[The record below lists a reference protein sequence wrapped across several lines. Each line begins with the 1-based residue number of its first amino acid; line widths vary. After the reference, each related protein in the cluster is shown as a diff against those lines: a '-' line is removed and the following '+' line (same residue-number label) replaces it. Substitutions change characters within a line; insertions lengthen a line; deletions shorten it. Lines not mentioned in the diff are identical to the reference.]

1 MSCSSCNNGSTKSS
15 PCACKDHGLVTPCS
29 YTNCQRKN
37 QTETCEDI
45 QCSACVGWCQNSFCV
60 TNAANQTFCEIINQ
74 IIYYDLYD
82 EVYTYSNDI
91 LYNQY
96 IESYTISNI
105 FNIDTNNSIKLMWD
119 GIPTGTTAINV
130 YYATTA
136 GAYVLANTTGPLSAG
151 TTEFDVTGLSSNTA
165 YKFKVAATTGSATC
179 DSVEVYANTIA

>member
-60 TNAANQTFCEIINQ
+60 TNAANQTFCVNKGEKL
-74 IIYYDLYD
+74 DF
-82 EVYTYSNDI
+82 I
-91 LYNQY
+91 LQKLVLFVANPGCWN
-96 IESYTISNI
+96 SNI
-105 FNIDTNNSIKLMWD
+105 AHLFVDTVTNNSIKLMWD